1 VGGTLTAPEDAIHLL
16 RRAGLPALALYWLG
30 GAPFALALLRF
41 WNDFTNPRAA
51 ASTVLVEAFALALL
65 LLWMNSWRAVFAGI
79 LRRLLADLADEPWT
93 AARGWRL
100 VSAQAFL
107 GGTKL
112 LTLPLAALI
121 LFPLARTAAFYRF
134 AAVLSGAEDRH
145 PLDVAARARR
155 LATLLKSDDWL
166 IVPLLL
172 FLWLIVLLN
181 VATAL
186 FLLPQLVHMFTGF
199 ESAFSRSGLNLV
211 NNGLF
216 WVLTAALAWLA
227 LDPFVQ
233 AVYCVLCFRAESSET
248 GEDVRAGLRRIRT
261 AGKVAAA
268 LLLIIVALPL
278 RAQVSKPVLR
288 DSIERAM
295 QAHEYDWRLPPDAQP
310 AVKSSWFIGFTD
322 RMLAAARRG
331 MQAVGRA
338 IRRFFEWLGERFKF
352 SAPRGRPGMPGSAG
366 MQSEMWL
373 LIAVSALGLAL
384 LIWRVPWGKLRR
396 RAPVA
401 TASLPAIRL
410 DSETLTAADLPEEQ
424 WIELAESCEREGNLR
439 FALRALYLA
448 NLAWLG
454 RLEFIAIH
462 PGKTNRDYETEL
474 RRRTRA
480 LPDARRLFAANI
492 AAFERAWYGMHEVP
506 GETLAEF
513 RGRLGAM
520 KPILAPVREVTA

>member
-1 VGGTLTAPEDAIHLL
+1 VGGTLTTPEDAIHLL
-16 RRAGLPALALYWLG
+16 RRAGLPAVTLHWIG
-30 GAPFALALLRF
+30 SAPFALAVLRF
-41 WNDFTNPRAA
+41 WNDVTNPRAGGSA
-51 ASTVLVEAFALALL
+51 VLVESLALALL
-65 LLWMNSWRAVFAGI
+65 LVWMNSWRAAFAGI
-79 LRRLLADLADEPWT
+79 LRRLLADLPGEPWT
-93 AARGWRL
+93 AARVWRL

-107 GGTKL
+107 GGAKL

-145 PLDVAARARR
+145 PLDAAARARR
-155 LATLLKSDDWL
+155 LAATLKNDDWL
-166 IVPLLL
+166 VIPLLL
-172 FLWLIVLLN
+172 FLWLIVMLN

-186 FLLPQLVHMFTGF
+186 FVLPQVVHMLTGF
-199 ESAFSRSGLNLV
+199 ESVFSRSGLNLV

-227 LDPFVQ
+227 FDPFVQ

-268 LLLIIVALPL
+268 LLLAAVMLPL
-278 RAQVSKPVLR
+278 RAQVSKPMLR
-288 DSIERAM
+288 DSIEHAM
-295 QAHEYDWRLPPDAQP
+295 QAHEYDWRLPPDVQAP
-310 AVKSSWFIGFTD
+310 AKSSWFVSFTD
-322 RMLAAARRG
+322 RTLAIARRG
-331 MQAVGRA
+331 MRAVGRV
-338 IRRFFEWLGERFKF
+338 IRRFFEWLAERFKF
-352 SAPRGRPGMPGSAG
+352 SAPQGRPGMPGSVG

-373 LIAVSALGLAL
+373 LIGVAALGLAL
-384 LIWRVPWGKLRR
+384 IIWRVPWNKLRR
-396 RAPVA
+396 AAPAAAVP
-401 TASLPAIRL
+401 LPAIRL

-424 WIELAESCEREGNLR
+424 WIALAESSEREGNLR

-462 PGKTNRDYETEL
+462 PGKTNREYEAEL

-480 LPDARRLFAANI
+480 LPDARRLFGANV

-506 GETLAEF
+506 GESLAEF
-513 RGRLGAM
+513 RERLAAM
-520 KPILAPVREVTA
+520 KPILSPVREVTA